1 MSEKKRI
8 LVADDEPRILKFLT
22 GFLSREGFEVV
33 TAADSSE
40 VMAVFEESSPDLIL
54 LDIMMPHI
62 DGFEVCRKIREISKV
77 PIIILSAKNETLDKI
92 MGLSLGCDDYLTKP
106 FDSAELLLRIK
117 AVMRRAAARSAH
129 PEADDVIRFPGIT
142 INRTSRTV
150 EVADRETELTPK
162 EFELLWLLAGHP
174 KQVFT
179 REQLLYQIWDTEY
192 ADDTGIVTTLVKRTR
207 EKIEED
213 PANPRFIKTVRGVGY
228 KFGVTAE

>member
-1 MSEKKRI
+1 MSGKNRI
-8 LVADDEPRILKFLT
+8 LAADDEPRILKFLT

-33 TAADSSE
+33 TAADGSE
-40 VMAVFEESSPDLIL
+40 VMAVFEESSPDLVL
-54 LDIMMPHI
+54 LDIMMPHM

-117 AVMRRAAARSAH
+117 AVMRRAADRSVDS
-129 PEADDVIRFPGIT
+129 ETNEVIRVPGIS
-142 INRTSRTV
+142 INRKSRTV
-150 EVADRETELTPK
+150 EIADRETELTLK

-192 ADDTGIVTTLVKRTR
+192 TEDTGVVTTLVKRTR
-207 EKIEED
+207 EKIEKD